1 MCVVCFDL
9 GFFHMLVVGSV
20 TKWNDVSDALSLPI
34 PLLASTLI
42 SEPCFSKKACSIAL
56 LIPKPC

>member
-42 SEPCFSKKACSIAL
+42 SEPCFSKRLA
-56 LIPKPC
+56 P